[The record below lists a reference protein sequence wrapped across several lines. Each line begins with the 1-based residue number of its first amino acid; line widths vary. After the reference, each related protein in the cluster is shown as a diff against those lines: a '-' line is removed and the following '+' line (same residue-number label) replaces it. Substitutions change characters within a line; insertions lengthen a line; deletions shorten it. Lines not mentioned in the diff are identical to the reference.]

1 MTNEQFLEG
10 VQRNVDRIRAY
21 KLGMDGRGGQC
32 DCIGLII
39 GAIRL
44 MGGVWNGTH
53 GSNYAA
59 RNEMRNFGEIISEN
73 MLAVGDIVY
82 KAKRPGQSGYDL
94 PGAYDSHPDKNDYY
108 HVGVVTKVN
117 PLEITHCTSV
127 SGGIKRDKSLG
138 QWQYVG
144 KLKKIQEGAEM
155 GEERT
160 YKVIGGSLRMRTGP
174 DISYPVILMI
184 PDGSTVKAA
193 EIAENSGWMYCK
205 YGGKSGYCMAK
216 YLMEAFEPKDEPED
230 EPVEEEPIVTVEL
243 PLSVAKAFYNAVKK
257 ELLAVGVID
266 DE

>member
-10 VQRNVDRIRAY
+10 VQKNIDRIRAY
-21 KLGMDGRGGQC
+21 KLGMDGRGGEC

-44 MGGVWNGTH
+44 MGGKWTGTH

-59 RNEMRNFGEIISEN
+59 RNEMAAFGEIISVN

-82 KAKRPGQSGYDL
+82 KAKRPGQSGYAL

-108 HVGVVTKVN
+108 HVGVVTKVK

-144 KLKKIQEGAEM
+144 QLKKIQEGEVM

-160 YKVIGGSLRMRTGP
+160 YKVIGGSLLMRSGP
-174 DISYPVILMI
+174 DRSYPVILIM
-184 PDGSTVKAA
+184 PDGSAVKAA
-193 EIAENSGWMYCK
+193 EITGNSEWRYCK
-205 YGGKSGYCMAK
+205 YGGKTGYCMKK
-216 YLMEAFEPKDEPED
+216 YLMEAYEPED

-257 ELLAVGVID
+257 ELLAVGVI
-266 DE
+266 EE

>member
-1 MTNEQFLEG
+1 MTNEQFLDG
-10 VQRNVDRIRAY
+10 VQKNIDRIRAY
-21 KLGMDGRGGQC
+21 KLGMDGRGGEC

-59 RNEMRNFGEIISEN
+59 RNEMAAFGEIISEN

-82 KAKRPGQSGYDL
+82 KAKRPGQSGYAL
-94 PGAYDSHPDKNDYY
+94 PGAYDRHLDKNDYY
-108 HVGVVTKVN
+108 HVGVVTKVK

-144 KLKKIQEGAEM
+144 QLKKIQEGEEM

-160 YKVIGGSLRMRTGP
+160 YKVIGGSLRMRSGP
-174 DISYPVILMI
+174 DTTYPVILMI

-193 EIAENSGWMYCK
+193 EIAGNVDWMYCK
-205 YGGKSGYCMAK
+205 YGGRSGYCMAQ
-216 YLMEAFEPKDEPED
+216 YLEPLEESEQP
-230 EPVEEEPIVTVEL
+230 EEETVTMTVAQYDEL
-243 PLSVAKAFYNAVKK
+243 RSLAEYMLSMLNGMK
-257 ELLAVGVID
+257 
-266 DE
+266 